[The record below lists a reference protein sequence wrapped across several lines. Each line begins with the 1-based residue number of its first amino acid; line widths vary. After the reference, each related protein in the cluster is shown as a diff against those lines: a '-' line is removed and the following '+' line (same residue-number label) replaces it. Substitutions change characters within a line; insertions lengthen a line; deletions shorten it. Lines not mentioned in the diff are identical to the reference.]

1 MQSGGRFSAHNGR
14 SSNYDEL
21 PKTTLMLPSRSRQL
35 ARAAAGSRHT
45 WYLSLVGLTGGKGQC
60 WACRRK
66 SVRFRML
73 QGWMVTRIPALIFGG
88 ILEIGVYSSC
98 ILDNTLYGCYAL
110 WIRRV
115 WIWPSKNPIL
125 GSASLVHSR

>member
-1 MQSGGRFSAHNGR
+1 MYFSAHTGHPD
-14 SSNYDEL
+14 NYDEPPL
-21 PKTTLMLPSRSRQL
+21 TTLMRPSRLRQL
-35 ARAAAGSRHT
+35 ARAATGNRHV
-45 WYLSLVGLTGGKGQC
+45 WYLSLVGLTGGKEQC

-88 ILEIGVYSSC
+88 IMEIRVYASC
-98 ILDNTLYGCYAL
+98 ILDNILCGCYAS

-115 WIWPSKNPIL
+115 WIWPNNQRIL
-125 GSASLVHSR
+125 GSASLVHWR